1 MWDLWEKKYHTL
13 ILPRVWLKTKITQ
26 IHALAKTRNH
36 CFDQYILYHQH
47 SYTNSALLQRR
58 ILVLGKHAGSKNDER
73 LVWKQLCARNKVF
86 NRLEASQWVTATGI
100 KLIIFEF
107 ANLWLDAL
115 NEGQVYPWVHRWRFI
130 LLVHIYTTH
139 SHSAAKLIV
148 TPIIFSISYE
158 LFRLPLAKIPQDYQL
173 LRTFV
178 WKVDPEQF
186 LLVEPDMTLREKSI
200 LIICNQR
207 PNWCGAIVCH
217 RKNYT
222 KILKK
227 RRKEIWMEHF
237 DERKNNPTSV
247 IADGRKQFLYNRT
260 KQP

>member
-58 ILVLGKHAGSKNDER
+58 ILVLGKHVGSKNDER

-86 NRLEASQWVTATGI
+86 NRLEALHRKPSLSIVFNTSSKTKKYICTLKKLTGKNQVTWLTYRKRWFKWVTAI
-100 KLIIFEF
+100 RINLIISEF

-115 NEGQVYPWVHRWRFI
+115 NEGQVYPWVHRWRLI

-139 SHSAAKLIV
+139 SPSAAKL
-148 TPIIFSISYE
+148 S
-158 LFRLPLAKIPQDYQL
+158 
-173 LRTFV
+173 LR
-178 WKVDPEQF
+178 
-186 LLVEPDMTLREKSI
+186 
-200 LIICNQR
+200 
-207 PNWCGAIVCH
+207 
-217 RKNYT
+217 
-222 KILKK
+222 
-227 RRKEIWMEHF
+227 
-237 DERKNNPTSV
+237 
-247 IADGRKQFLYNRT
+247 
-260 KQP
+260 